1 MSFLSGSADR
11 RFTRELNEGKKK
23 RKKNQSRRF
32 YLPRGGMNG
41 KTLGKNLSGKHATK

>member
-11 RFTRELNEGKKK
+11 RFTRELNERKKK
-23 RKKNQSRRF
+23 KKKNQSRRF
-32 YLPRGGMNG
+32 YLPRGGMDG